1 MNCHDC
7 EESIPSVEDH
17 AIMTAAGKI
26 GELAE
31 WLKAAVC

>member
-1 MNCHDC
+1 MNFHGC
-7 EESIPSVEDH
+7 EESISFVEDH